1 MAVGAGMVLDDDAM
15 MLTRPRV
22 EESDGES
29 AVTGGSI
36 RRSCVA
42 AAAVQIALLVAAV
55 GCSPATSP
63 SQSSNIGPTSAA
75 THGSSSLPSAGAS
88 GRVAADLFTA
98 PPNLLNVNVTTE
110 NASAVADSI
119 GPDGGQLSTKAADG
133 TTYTLEIPPGAVL
146 FAEDISMTP
155 VVGVGGLPGDTAPAH
170 VVGVRLA
177 PDGFE
182 LYAPATLTITPPSP
196 LPVAGVATMG
206 FKGDGADAGLV
217 LFDQHASDLTV
228 HVEHF
233 SGYTSFWPLDEE
245 WWRRG
250 ERIRQEK
257 AAERLQNELA
267 AFLGLIRQKQM
278 VGIDDG
284 FTLADLVSSLVAGWE
299 AEILAPLRQNAA
311 NGCREASD
319 AIAAYV
325 AWERQL
331 QLLGVS
337 LSNLSPEEY
346 TKATDE
352 QRTLYEKV
360 RRDIPPDLLV
370 LKRDLCFEEQ
380 FQRCRQTGDFEH
392 LMGFFLSYFRQ
403 LEVLGQD
410 VSGDDVE
417 LAHLYLERCGRWTLV
432 IESIEDLKA
441 PGGSSALVHQTRTYS
456 IKWRP
461 GDAGVYG
468 LVATHAIGD
477 GTTEIVGVAV
487 SEVHCVVTDTYQ
499 GTTPPDSAEITGLK
513 FDQPQDAAP
522 VPRKVDLGLTF
533 GSQSWSRVETCNN
546 GPQSTEFSSVGGYV
560 LSLIALKDPFN
571 TREWRFDAGPL
582 GEGPFSAKMTV
593 TATIQEPSVP
603 PVTIDVEMIITL
615 DHTPST

>member
-1 MAVGAGMVLDDDAM
+1 
-15 MLTRPRV
+15 
-22 EESDGES
+22 
-29 AVTGGSI
+29 
-36 RRSCVA
+36 
-42 AAAVQIALLVAAV
+42 VQIGLLVAVA
-55 GCSPATSP
+55 GCGPTTSP
-63 SQSSNIGPTSAA
+63 NLGPTSAA
-75 THGSSSLPSAGAS
+75 SDGSSSLPSAGAS

-98 PPNLLNVNVTTE
+98 PPSILNLNVTTE
-110 NASAVADSI
+110 SASTVVRSI

-133 TTYTLEIPPGAVL
+133 TTYTMDIPPGAVL

-155 VVGVGGLPGDTAPAH
+155 VVRLGGLPGDTVPAH

-177 PDGFE
+177 PDGLE
-182 LYAPATLTITPPSP
+182 LYAPAMLRFTPPSP
-196 LPVAGVATMG
+196 IPVAGVATMG

-217 LFDQHASDLTV
+217 QFDLHATDLTV
-228 HVEHF
+228 QVEHF
-233 SGYTSFWPLDEE
+233 SGYASFWPLDEE
-245 WWRRG
+245 WWRRA

-257 AAERLQNELA
+257 ATERLQNDLSA
-267 AFLGLIRQKQM
+267 LLGLIRQKQM
-278 VGIDDG
+278 LGIAEDY
-284 FTLADLVSSLVAGWE
+284 TLADLVSDLVAGWE
-299 AEILAPLRQNAA
+299 AEILAPLRKNAA

-325 AWERQL
+325 TWERQL
-331 QLLGVS
+331 QLLGLS

-346 TKATDE
+346 NKTTDE

-403 LEVLGQD
+403 QEVLGQD
-410 VSGDDVE
+410 VPGDDVE
-417 LAHLYLERCGRWTLV
+417 LAHLYLERCGRWTLE

-441 PGGSSALVHQTRTYS
+441 PGGSTALVHQTRTYS
-456 IKWRP
+456 IKWQP
-461 GDAGVYG
+461 GNAGVYG

-487 SEVHCVVTDTYQ
+487 TEVHCASVIDTYQ
-499 GTTPPDSAEITGLK
+499 DTTPPDSAEITGLK
-513 FDQPQDAAP
+513 FDQSEGAAP
-522 VPRKVDLGLTF
+522 VPRKVLLSLTF
-533 GSQSWSRVETCNN
+533 GSQSWSRVETCL
-546 GPQSTEFSSVGGYV
+546 GKVYRSEFSSEGGWLPKV
-560 LSLIALKDPFN
+560 ITLKNPFN
-571 TREWRFDAGPL
+571 TREWRFDTGPL
-582 GEGPFSAKMTV
+582 GDGPFSAKMTV